1 MLLNLK
7 EILDVAQKNG
17 FAVGAFNTSDLALVR
32 AVVEQAEESSTPAI
46 LQFAPGEFKYATP
59 YFFQYVRERVRDSKV
74 PFAIHLD
81 HGKSMEDC
89 VAAIKAGFTSVMID
103 GSLLDYEENKRV
115 TKEVVDFAHKMG
127 VSVEG
132 ELGTIGNAGNSDEGG
147 AESIIY
153 TNPEEV
159 VDFVQATGCDAL
171 AIAIGTAHGIYPA
184 DYKPKLQL
192 ELLKELRKVSEIP
205 LVLHGGSDNPD
216 EEIAAA
222 CTVGIQKVN
231 ISSDIKQ
238 VFFRKVDEIYRE
250 TGNFMPPQVFNPS
263 ITEVKKVVQKKMEL
277 FGSSGKA
284 VLY

>member
-1 MLLNLK
+1 M
-7 EILDVAQKNG
+7 
-17 FAVGAFNTSDLALVR
+17 
-32 AVVEQAEESSTPAI
+32 
-46 LQFAPGEFKYATP
+46 
-59 YFFQYVRERVRDSKV
+59 
-74 PFAIHLD
+74 
-81 HGKSMEDC
+81 
-89 VAAIKAGFTSVMID
+89 
-103 GSLLDYEENKRV
+103 
-115 TKEVVDFAHKMG
+115 
-127 VSVEG
+127 
-132 ELGTIGNAGNSDEGG
+132 
-147 AESIIY
+147 
-153 TNPEEV
+153 
-159 VDFVQATGCDAL
+159 QATGCDAL